1 MVNFSYEVR
10 TVNRITEQIE
20 TPLIDTYDTV
30 VVGGG
35 VAGVAAAL
43 AAARHGSRV
52 LLIEKQTVLGGL
64 ATAGHIIIYL
74 PLCDGLGNKVI
85 GGISEELLWE
95 SIRYGKGTLDPAWHS
110 RPMHADTDKRYET
123 VFNAGEFAFRL
134 EELLEEAGVALLYDT
149 VLVNVAKN
157 GKRIDAVIVENK
169 SGRQAY
175 GCKAVVDASG
185 DGDVFARFGAD
196 FGEQDNFLAYWSYY
210 ADDKKDEKLK
220 IMTVGSNTGGGLPE
234 GARKYR
240 GTDVT
245 EVTEFLKASHALG
258 FERIKHG
265 KNGEVLASF
274 PSMAQFRTTR
284 RLIGAYTMTH
294 GDLFRHQED
303 SVGCAG
309 DWRKRE
315 DVYEIPYRAL
325 YTEQIDNLF
334 AAGRNISSEGDT
346 WEVTRVIPVA
356 AATGHAAGIAA
367 AMIAESGKTAKELP
381 IAPLQNAL
389 AADGVIL
396 HYNREH
402 VLRASVHK
410 DEAVRIEGEE

>member
-149 VLVNVAKN
+149 VLVNVAKSE
-157 GKRIDAVIVENK
+157 KRIDAVIV
-169 SGRQAY
+169 GH
-175 GCKAVVDASG
+175 
-185 DGDVFARFGAD
+185 
-196 FGEQDNFLAYWSYY
+196 
-210 ADDKKDEKLK
+210 
-220 IMTVGSNTGGGLPE
+220 T
-234 GARKYR
+234 
-240 GTDVT
+240 
-245 EVTEFLKASHALG
+245 
-258 FERIKHG
+258 
-265 KNGEVLASF
+265 
-274 PSMAQFRTTR
+274 
-284 RLIGAYTMTH
+284 
-294 GDLFRHQED
+294 
-303 SVGCAG
+303 
-309 DWRKRE
+309 
-315 DVYEIPYRAL
+315 
-325 YTEQIDNLF
+325 
-334 AAGRNISSEGDT
+334 AAK
-346 WEVTRVIPVA
+346 P
-356 AATGHAAGIAA
+356 
-367 AMIAESGKTAKELP
+367 
-381 IAPLQNAL
+381 
-389 AADGVIL
+389 
-396 HYNREH
+396 
-402 VLRASVHK
+402 
-410 DEAVRIEGEE
+410 